1 MKKLIKVNSDTQTKL
16 TDYNK
21 QDNKKQFSA
30 GFGLGIAA
38 KAIQYSQ
45 HTNQVFSEDHLK
57 CMHTKTI
64 SQLNKIEDGKIFRQ
78 TRDSEHDNLLEES
91 QNLHKGFQK
100 SNHFVGSLERNSR
113 GNQSP
118 VSQSSNQLNQYWQT
132 SYVGGSNAQALK
144 QNSLNESK
152 RGGIASSNAG
162 LLTSQVFFKR
172 KSINNQLSKS
182 QSLCQFRGK
191 NKTQYS
197 GNINSNTTS
206 HFQGKAPPARSINDL
221 LHRNNVTLDIQQ
233 SMAQMEQITKEVI
246 KQNAFDMQS
255 QQEQLQKLQGTF
267 QRQNNNELHN
277 SKDRSLDSQNSGQ
290 MSQVETRQYFIQV
303 QQKLQKAQND
313 FINNIQQRTSQEDK
327 VQYQSDQINN
337 FISFDKLQQQSRQK
351 DSSRISDY
359 SQISRTIYQSPQTE
373 QKGYQSAIKSNF
385 KNSFH
390 VSNTAN
396 KLPPEITQTR
406 KTSDNIFSLTGQQT
420 NLNLNRDK
428 LPHQDVLSLCNQNFI
443 DNLNA
448 LRKVIRK
455 EQQIDY
461 QRSIQE
467 EYQNQQTNKSIQNQ
481 KNETQKI
488 QGLEGHSIN
497 KQNNKVLINKLL
509 ADSYQNR
516 KLTYLKSEISD
527 QNQFN
532 QDQKQADKSYKK
544 LNSLRAE
551 NKLERS
557 NRLDSWKGSNYF
569 RNFNNYQKSFT
580 LKNLKGAFDQ
590 NSNLNPNGSP
600 KNQQYY
606 LQDTVKQSDHLSIKS
621 RPLKQLSNQQ
631 NEREQQ
637 FNDSQLSNDL
647 QIQLNGSQLLNL
659 QENYILNRKESQ
671 LEENNQLNNSNTS
684 FQNSD
689 HSAQSSFYKILKKQ
703 NMEILGNNN
712 GGNVQNY
719 DIIDQKFDKIFQTRF
734 HKNLAI
740 RKVDM
745 VYNIKHLAILKYKRE
760 KKLLEGS
767 QDPKDLLEYIAAKNK
782 IQILLL
788 NAKKINNLQKVALI
802 IENKINQQNSRI
814 NSIVDQLLIKFDINQ
829 TQ

>member
-1 MKKLIKVNSDTQTKL
+1 MKKLVKVNSDTQTKL
-16 TDYNK
+16 TDYTK
-21 QDNKKQFSA
+21 QDNKKLFSA
-30 GFGLGIAA
+30 GFGLGITAA
-38 KAIQYSQ
+38 KAVQNSQ
-45 HTNQVFSEDHLK
+45 HANQVFSEDHQK
-57 CMHTKTI
+57 FMHTKQI
-64 SQLNKIEDGKIFRQ
+64 SQLNKMEDGKIFRQ
-78 TRDSEHDNLLEES
+78 TRDSEHDNLLEET
-91 QNLHKGFQK
+91 QNLQIGFQK

-118 VSQSSNQLNQYWQT
+118 VSQSSNQFNQYWQT
-132 SYVGGSNAQALK
+132 SYTGGSNAQALK
-144 QNSLNESK
+144 HSSLNESK
-152 RGGIASSNAG
+152 RSGIASSNAG

-182 QSLCQFRGK
+182 QSLSQFRSQ

-197 GNINSNTTS
+197 GKINSNTTS
-206 HFQGKAPPARSINDL
+206 HFQGKAAAAPARSINDL

-233 SMAQMEQITKEVI
+233 SMAQMEQIT
-246 KQNAFDMQS
+246 
-255 QQEQLQKLQGTF
+255 QEGKF
-267 QRQNNNELHN
+267 QRQNNELHN

-290 MSQVETRQYFIQV
+290 MSQVQTRQYFIQV

-313 FINNIQQRTSQEDK
+313 FINNIQYRNSQEEK
-327 VQYQSDQINN
+327 IKSQPDQINN
-337 FISFDKLQQQSRQK
+337 FISFDKLQQQSRQRDNSK
-351 DSSRISDY
+351 MDDS
-359 SQISRTIYQSPQTE
+359 SQISRTIYPSPQTE
-373 QKGYQSAIKSNF
+373 QKGYQSATKSNF
-385 KNSFH
+385 KYSFH
-390 VSNTAN
+390 VGNTAN
-396 KLPPEITQTR
+396 KQPIEMSQYR
-406 KTSDNIFSLTGQQT
+406 KASDNNIFSLTGQQINVNQT
-420 NLNLNRDK
+420 RDK

-461 QRSIQE
+461 QRNNQE
-467 EYQNQQTNKSIQNQ
+467 EIQNQQMNKSIQNQ
-481 KNETQKI
+481 KRDSQKI

-516 KLTYLKSEISD
+516 KLTYLKSEIND

-532 QDQKQADKSYKK
+532 QDYKQTDKNYKK
-544 LNSLRAE
+544 LNSLRVE
-551 NKLERS
+551 NKLDRS
-557 NRLDSWKGSNYF
+557 HGLENWKGSNYF
-569 RNFNNYQKSFT
+569 KNFNNYQKSFT

-590 NSNLNPNGSP
+590 NSNLNPNGTP

-606 LQDTVKQSDHLSIKS
+606 LQDTVKQSDHLSNKS
-621 RPLKQLSNQQ
+621 RPLKQLINQQ

-647 QIQLNGSQLLNL
+647 EMQLDGSQLLNL
-659 QENYILNRKESQ
+659 QENNILNRKESQ
-671 LEENNQLNNSNTS
+671 MGENDQLNNTNSS
-684 FQNSD
+684 FQNVD

-712 GGNVQNY
+712 GGN
-719 DIIDQKFDKIFQTRF
+719 TRF

-745 VYNIKHLAILKYKRE
+745 VYNIKHLAILKYQRE

-767 QDPKDLLEYIAAKNK
+767 QDPKDLLEYISAKNK

-788 NAKKINNLQKVALI
+788 NAKKISNLEKVAQI

>member
-1 MKKLIKVNSDTQTKL
+1 MERFLGRQEIANMITFLKRLRIC
-16 TDYNK
+16 K
-21 QDNKKQFSA
+21 QDFK
-30 GFGLGIAA
+30 
-38 KAIQYSQ
+38 
-45 HTNQVFSEDHLK
+45 NQITLQEAQSE
-57 CMHTKTI
+57 TA
-64 SQLNKIEDGKIFRQ
+64 E
-78 TRDSEHDNLLEES
+78 
-91 QNLHKGFQK
+91 
-100 SNHFVGSLERNSR
+100 
-113 GNQSP
+113 
-118 VSQSSNQLNQYWQT
+118 T
-132 SYVGGSNAQALK
+132 SYTGGSNAQALK
-144 QNSLNESK
+144 HSSLNESK
-152 RGGIASSNAG
+152 RSGIASSNAG

-182 QSLCQFRGK
+182 QSLSQFRSQ

-197 GNINSNTTS
+197 GKINSNTTS
-206 HFQGKAPPARSINDL
+206 HFQGKAAAAPARSINDL

-233 SMAQMEQITKEVI
+233 SMAQMEQITQEVI
-246 KQNAFDMQS
+246 KQNAFELQS
-255 QQEQLQKLQGTF
+255 QQEQLQKLQGKF
-267 QRQNNNELHN
+267 QRQNNELHN

-290 MSQVETRQYFIQV
+290 MSQVQTRQYFIQV

-313 FINNIQQRTSQEDK
+313 FINNIQYRNSQEEK
-327 VQYQSDQINN
+327 IKSQPDQINN
-337 FISFDKLQQQSRQK
+337 FISFDKLQQQSRQRDNSK
-351 DSSRISDY
+351 MDDS
-359 SQISRTIYQSPQTE
+359 SQISRTIYPSPQTE
-373 QKGYQSAIKSNF
+373 QKGYQSATKSNF
-385 KNSFH
+385 KYSFH
-390 VSNTAN
+390 VGNTAN
-396 KLPPEITQTR
+396 KQPIEMSQYR
-406 KTSDNIFSLTGQQT
+406 KASDNNIFSLTGQQINVNQT
-420 NLNLNRDK
+420 RDK

-461 QRSIQE
+461 QRNNQE
-467 EYQNQQTNKSIQNQ
+467 EIQNQQMNKSIQNQ
-481 KNETQKI
+481 KRDSQKI

-516 KLTYLKSEISD
+516 KLTYLKSEIND

-532 QDQKQADKSYKK
+532 QDYKQTDKNYKK
-544 LNSLRAE
+544 LNSLRVE
-551 NKLERS
+551 NKLDRS
-557 NRLDSWKGSNYF
+557 HGLENWKGSNYF
-569 RNFNNYQKSFT
+569 KNFNNYQKSFT

-590 NSNLNPNGSP
+590 NSNLNPNGTP

-606 LQDTVKQSDHLSIKS
+606 LQDTVKQSDHLSNKS
-621 RPLKQLSNQQ
+621 RPLKQLINQQ

-647 QIQLNGSQLLNL
+647 EMQLDGSQLLNL
-659 QENYILNRKESQ
+659 QENNILNRKESQ
-671 LEENNQLNNSNTS
+671 MGENDQLNNTNSS
-684 FQNSD
+684 FQNVD

-745 VYNIKHLAILKYKRE
+745 VYNIKHLAILKYQRE

-767 QDPKDLLEYIAAKNK
+767 QDPKDLLEYISAKNK

-788 NAKKINNLQKVALI
+788 NAKKISNLEKVAQI